1 MKTLKYENSESIKD
15 LSNASISELLEENK
29 KLVSFVGP
37 RQSGTSFLINNIAK
51 ILARNFIDVAILDV
65 TSNRADY
72 YIYTH
77 NKDTIKIDIK
87 DCLKNIAEGDPVGIQ
102 AEKNLV
108 VYTDLLRE
116 NEKDLKIEKILET
129 LLKRHQVII
138 IDADFKTDVNYF
150 LYSQKNYLVQ
160 TMDIL
165 TIQEFT
171 EFLSKLKS
179 QNAINDDKIRMIINK
194 YISLEGLSIKDI
206 IDRLAFYNSP
216 SMSYMQQLFER
227 DGLKYTTIQYNQFA
241 YEAYMQYI
249 VKYKIPL
256 DEYSDGFREQLESL
270 AEDIIKK

>member
-129 LLKRHQVII
+129 LLKRHQVTI

-227 DGLKYTTIQYNQFA
+227 EGLKYTTIQYNQFA

>member
-129 LLKRHQVII
+129 LLKRHQVTI

-249 VKYKIPL
+249 VKYKVPL

>member
-129 LLKRHQVII
+129 LLKRHQVTI

>member
-51 ILARNFIDVAILDV
+51 ILARNLIDVAILDV

-87 DCLKNIAEGDPVGIQ
+87 DCLKNIAEGDPIGIQ

-129 LLKRHQVII
+129 LLKRHQVTI

-179 QNAINDDKIRMIINK
+179 QNAINDDKIRMVINK

-206 IDRLAFYNSP
+206 IDRLAFYNSS

-227 DGLKYTTIQYNQFA
+227 EGLKYTTIQYNQFA

-249 VKYKIPL
+249 VKYKVPL
-256 DEYSDGFREQLESL
+256 DEYSDGFREQLESV

>member
-129 LLKRHQVII
+129 LLKRHQVTI

-270 AEDIIKK
+270 ADDIIKK